1 MQGVVKGLAHGVKLT
16 QGGGNELS
24 SDQPT
29 DFIFSRHVIFLHL
42 VGLFQEAL
50 FEFYQVPVVPMEQRD
65 LAFRMLDFAD
75 DSHWYKV
82 VKVVGLSTVDYT
94 GGTQGTF
101 SPIMTNII
109 TAWMNSR

>member
-1 MQGVVKGLAHGVKLT
+1 MQGVVEGLAHGVKLT
-16 QGGGNELS
+16 QGRCNELS
-24 SDQPT
+24 GDQPS
-29 DFIFSRHVIFLHL
+29 DFIFCRHVIFLHL

-82 VKVVGLSTVDYT
+82 VKSGWTEHRDYT